1 MATKIKDAPKRAKQ
15 HQIYRLKDGTRVP
28 GVTTI
33 TGVEAKPFLIPWANK
48 LGLQGIKTAEY
59 VDHLAEIG
67 TLAHQMVADH
77 LRGKVT
83 DTSEY
88 TGEQIDKA
96 ENSFLSYL
104 EWEKGKTI
112 EPILIEIPL
121 VSEKYRYGGQI
132 DTLLKVNCVLG
143 QYDLKTGKAIYDDWY
158 TQLIAYAYLL
168 FENGYIEDWSNLP
181 SNILRIGRDETEG
194 FEVGYG
200 HHHELF
206 FRKFLD
212 LLDVHQVNK
221 EIKRNE

>member
-48 LGLQGIKTAEY
+48 LGLQGIKSTEY
-59 VDHLAEIG
+59 VDSLANIG

-77 LRGKVT
+77 LLNKT
-83 DTSEY
+83 TNTSEY
-88 TGEQIDKA
+88 TNSETDKA

-104 EWEKGKTI
+104 EWEKGKDI
-112 EPILIEIPL
+112 EVILIEQPL

-132 DTLLKVNCVLG
+132 DSLLKVNGVLG

-158 TQLIAYAYLL
+158 TQLIAYDYLL
-168 FENGYIEDWSNLP
+168 YENGYIKDWSTIP

-212 LLDVHQVNK
+212 LLDVYKVNK
-221 EIKRNE
+221 EIKKNE

>member
-1 MATKIKDAPKRAKQ
+1 MTTKIKDAPKKSKQ
-15 HQIYRLKDGTRVP
+15 HIIYKLANGERCP

-33 TGVEAKPFLIPWANK
+33 IGLENKPYLIPWANR
-48 LGLQGIKTAEY
+48 LGLEGIKTTEY

-83 DTSEY
+83 NTSEY
-88 TGEQIDKA
+88 TKEQIDKA

-112 EPILIEIPL
+112 EPILIETPL
-121 VSEKYRYGGQI
+121 VSAKYRYGGQI
-132 DTLLKVNCVLG
+132 DTLLKVNGVLG
-143 QYDLKTGKAIYDDWY
+143 QYDLKTGKAIYDDWF

-168 FENGYIEDWSNLP
+168 YENGYVEDWATLP

>member
-1 MATKIKDAPKRAKQ
+1 MATTVKDAPKKAKQ
-15 HQIYRLKDGTRVP
+15 HTIYKLKDGTRVP

-33 TGVEAKPFLIPWANK
+33 TGMEAKPHLIPWANR
-48 LGLQGIKTAEY
+48 LGLEGIKTTEY

-83 DTSEY
+83 DTSGY

-112 EPILIEIPL
+112 EPILIEEPL
-121 VSEKYRYGGQI
+121 VSEKYQYGGQI
-132 DTLLKVNCVLG
+132 DSLLKVNGTIGLH
-143 QYDLKTGKAIYDDWY
+143 DLKTGKAIYDDWF
-158 TQLIAYAYLL
+158 TQLIAYTYILY
-168 FENGYIEDWSNLP
+168 ENGYVENWANLP
-181 SNILRIGRDETEG
+181 AIILRIGRDETEG

-200 HHHELF
+200 HHHELLF
-206 FRKFLD
+206 KKFLILRD
-212 LLDVHQVNK
+212 LYQVNK